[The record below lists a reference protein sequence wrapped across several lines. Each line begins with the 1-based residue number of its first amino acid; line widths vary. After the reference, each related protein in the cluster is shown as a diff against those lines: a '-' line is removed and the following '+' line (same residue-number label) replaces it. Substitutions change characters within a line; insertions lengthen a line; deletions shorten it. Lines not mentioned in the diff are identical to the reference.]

1 MTCPTPDLH
10 APLKADF
17 DRARERLIEA
27 RLQQQMKDTPHH
39 RATVAVCRARIDT
52 VLDLY
57 LTVGAAQAGPPAAA
71 PGRSGPSEHVAAAA
85 QPPSCAAAPGAA

>member
-1 MTCPTPDLH
+1 MTLSNPDLH
-10 APLKADF
+10 ARLKADF

-27 RLQQQMKDTPHH
+27 RFQQQIKDTPHH

-57 LTVGAAQAGPPAAA
+57 LTVGAARAEPPAAA
-71 PGRSGPSEHVAAAA
+71 PGRSGSSEPVATAA
-85 QPPSCAAAPGAA
+85 PRPSCAAAPGAS

>member
-10 APLKADF
+10 AALKADF

-27 RLQQQMKDTPHH
+27 RLPQQMKDTPHH
-39 RATVAVCRARIDT
+39 RAAVATCRAQIDT

-57 LTVGAAQAGPPAAA
+57 LTVGAAPAELPAAA
-71 PGRSGPSEHVAAAA
+71 RGRSGSSEPVATAA
-85 QPPSCAAAPGAA
+85 PGPGCAAAPGAS

>member
-57 LTVGAAQAGPPAAA
+57 LTVGAAPAEPPAAA
-71 PGRSGPSEHVAAAA
+71 RGRSSSSEPVATAAP
-85 QPPSCAAAPGAA
+85 PPSCAAAPGAS

>member
-1 MTCPTPDLH
+1 MTRPTPDLH

-57 LTVGAAQAGPPAAA
+57 LTVGAAPAEPPAAVR
-71 PGRSGPSEHVAAAA
+71 GRSGSSEPVATAAPA
-85 QPPSCAAAPGAA
+85 PSCAAAPGAS

>member
-1 MTCPTPDLH
+1 MTLSNPDLH
-10 APLKADF
+10 APLRADF

-39 RATVAVCRARIDT
+39 RAAVAVCRARIDT

-57 LTVGAAQAGPPAAA
+57 LTVGAAPAEPTTAA
-71 PGRSGPSEHVAAAA
+71 PGRSGSSEPVATAA
-85 QPPSCAAAPGAA
+85 QPPSCAAAPGAS